1 MENKPTL
8 DQQLRK
14 LRTML
19 YVRWFA
25 TKDCLNA
32 SMAFGFCP
40 TRIRQ
45 VMACQGLLNF
55 DLAGP
60 PPRCPRCR

>member
-1 MENKPTL
+1 MENKPTF

-32 SMAFGFCP
+32 SMAFGLLP
-40 TRIRQ
+40 N
-45 VMACQGLLNF
+45 ANPPSYGLPR
-55 DLAGP
+55 P
-60 PPRCPRCR
+60 PEL